1 MKKNLSIGFVGLTH
15 LGLNYLAASSEK
27 NFKVVGLDL
36 NQNRINKLNPSIED
50 ILKPIDG
57 VKTEQINPMWNAP
70 IG

>member
-36 NQNRINKLNPSIED
+36 NQNRINKLKKFDIEYNEPNLQKI
-50 ILKPIDG
+50 ILK
-57 VKTEQINPMWNAP
+57 K
-70 IG
+70 